1 MSNSLHSDTGS
12 SCLFSPFF
20 VRFLDTYH
28 PRGAV
33 SCQSGALLFFFL
45 PRTSTVYRCTASC
58 HLAPAHISLL
68 RSSSL
73 HAATLPSSSA
83 ISDTLLWIWCQVCCT
98 RPLTLLSMVTTE
110 QKTNSFPLKLE
121 PTGYFPGCPVGKT
134 PGFHCGEAQV
144 PSLVWELRFCMP
156 QGTALNTPPPPKL
169 ELILQCFG
177 FPAGL
182 DCKESACNAGDPGL
196 IPGSGRSPGEGHGN
210 PLQYS
215 CLENCMERGAWWFT
229 VHGVEKCWTQL
240 SNKQ

>member
-1 MSNSLHSDTGS
+1 MNMVPSL
-12 SCLFSPFF
+12 
-20 VRFLDTYH
+20 
-28 PRGAV
+28 
-33 SCQSGALLFFFL
+33 
-45 PRTSTVYRCTASC
+45 
-58 HLAPAHISLL
+58 
-68 RSSSL
+68 
-73 HAATLPSSSA
+73 
-83 ISDTLLWIWCQVCCT
+83 CCT

-121 PTGYFPGCPVGKT
+121 PTGYFPGCPVVKT

-156 QGTALNTPPPPKL
+156 QGTALKPPPPPKL

-182 DCKESACNAGDPGL
+182 DCKESACNAGDPGS

-240 SNKQ
+240 SNKQEH